1 MAEQQPGR
9 LKMSILNTDDALSPL
24 KFRGWL
30 RGEAEDIQAG
40 AVEHDL
46 IIIRLF
52 MPEKLRF
59 LLTQKKL
66 DNILQGITD
75 KLPNIYRIEL
85 IRVQKSLDH
94 QEMAEA
100 AELAKSDLNEIAKEL
115 SEDKRSSNLH

>member
-94 QEMAEA
+94 QEMVEA

>member
-9 LKMSILNTDDALSPL
+9 LKMSILNTDDNLSPL

-30 RGEAEDIQAG
+30 RGEAEDIQAS
-40 AVEHDL
+40 AVEFDL

-52 MPEKLRF
+52 MPEKLRL

-66 DNILQGITD
+66 DSILQGITD

-94 QEMAEA
+94 QEMSEA

-115 SEDKRSSNLH
+115 SEDKSSSNIH

>member
-52 MPEKLRF
+52 MPEKLRL

-66 DNILQGITD
+66 DSILQGITD

-115 SEDKRSSNLH
+115 NDQKDSGSIH

>member
-1 MAEQQPGR
+1 
-9 LKMSILNTDDALSPL
+9 
-24 KFRGWL
+24 
-30 RGEAEDIQAG
+30 
-40 AVEHDL
+40 
-46 IIIRLF
+46 
-52 MPEKLRF
+52 
-59 LLTQKKL
+59 L

-115 SEDKRSSNLH
+115 SEDKSSSNLH